1 MEMRKKGKKLFGFTY
16 SKLNAWIIFFNY
28 FIKHQILI
36 SEECLVSAA
45 DLAGAAFTAV
55 LPPKE

>member
-1 MEMRKKGKKLFGFTY
+1 MGKKLFGFTY